1 MKKVVLLLVAA
12 LTLFALTGAIAF
24 AHDAEVTLTEQ
35 NGSGQNGTAELTDM
49 GNGTTKVVVVISSNT
64 ADPQPAHIHNGTCAN
79 LDPKPEYPLNSVVNG
94 KSETIVNA
102 DVDELIAEPY
112 AINVHKSAAEASVYV
127 SCGNIVAATDEH
139 EPGMP
144 TTGSGEQNAVF
155 SALAIVALSM
165 TVLGLRLARR
175 KA

>member
-1 MKKVVLLLVAA
+1 LAGLLA
-12 LTLFALTGAIAF
+12 LFALTSAIAF

-49 GNGTTKVVVVISSNT
+49 GDGTTKVVLVISSNT
-64 ADPQPAHIHNGTCAN
+64 ADPQPAHIHNGTCAA
-79 LDPKPEYPLNSVVNG
+79 LDPKPVYPLTSVVNG

-102 DVDELIAEPY
+102 SIAELLSKPY

-127 SCGNIVAATDEH
+127 SCGSIVMATDADSGAGT
-139 EPGMP
+139 PGMP
-144 TTGSGEQNAVF
+144 TTGSASQNSVF
-155 SALAIVALSM
+155 AALAIIALSM
-165 TVLGLRLARR
+165 TLLGLRLARR